1 MLQYKNYLY
10 NFLVVFTLA
19 KMGKKI
25 LVIVMF
31 KSIISDTRKAKLD
44 LDLQVFNEHF
54 IQEQLVANKPQKY
67 FVGRPRKFV
76 AITLLPPQV
85 IK

>member
-1 MLQYKNYLY
+1 LE
-10 NFLVVFTLA
+10 
-19 KMGKKI
+19 
-25 LVIVMF
+25 
-31 KSIISDTRKAKLD
+31 

-54 IQEQLVANKPQKY
+54 IEEQLVANKPQKY
-67 FVGRPRKFV
+67 FVDRPRKFV